1 MGMSTAATEPLFA
14 TTAALATA
22 GRTAI
27 NDFLW
32 FVDHDGYRVVFCRHE
47 PIYRVGLED
56 VRHLRQVAVAL
67 RQSELAT
74 QQELA
79 QAFGYSVATLRR
91 WEGRFQ
97 QDGLDGLDNRHSS
110 GRPRRIS
117 ASQEVCLRRWV
128 AADLTIADMGRRLG
142 VSTTTVDRALHRL
155 GLHRPPSPA
164 PALPG
169 LEPEEAPARADRAR
183 DAAAA
188 DTGPGTAAPT
198 LPPSAD
204 AAPTTPASAP
214 VPTTTAHTPE
224 PAVPLPV
231 GCTIDQDPR
240 DRSGDRFLAR
250 QGLLADAVPL
260 FADADALPRAGVWL
274 ALPLLVR
281 HQTPTIFEKLYGS
294 LAPAFYGL
302 RTVVVTLFLCA
313 LLRIKRPENLKEYA
327 PADLGQLLGLDRMPE
342 VKTLRRKL
350 SRLAAHGHGVA
361 LMQALAEQR
370 LAEQGSALAFL
381 YVDGHVREYH
391 GKVPLTKAK
400 KPQRQVA
407 TPAATDVWVNDGHG
421 VPLLVVTLP
430 MNEQLTQ
437 VLEPIVAEIQTLMEP
452 GRRFTVLFD
461 RGGFSAKL
469 FRRLLALGVDLIT
482 YRRGKRRKV
491 PRHCFQEQHLDVD
504 GRRQTYQVY
513 DQARVRVGRLRAA
526 QRHPR
531 PDAGPEYLWLRQ
543 ITVLRADGRQ
553 TVLLTNRTDLA
564 AAAVAY
570 HLFQRW
576 RQENYFK
583 YMEAEYALD
592 ALVEYAAEELPAGA
606 DRPNPRRAR
615 LTRQLQQ
622 ARAEVTRLQA
632 ALGAQVEANAEQQRA
647 TVRGFKIA
655 HAELRSQ
662 LHAAEQRVERLCRR
676 RQQEPKRIPAND
688 RQQLPKEK
696 KLVVDAV
703 KMVAYQVET
712 ELLGLLQGDYARTAD
727 EGRTFLQAVFQS
739 SAAVQVLPGVL
750 QVTIA
755 AQSSP
760 HRTEALA
767 QLCAKLNAQ
776 TTCYPGSDLRL
787 QFAVQSHE
795 PLIS

>member
-1 MGMSTAATEPLFA
+1 
-14 TTAALATA
+14 
-22 GRTAI
+22 
-27 NDFLW
+27 
-32 FVDHDGYRVVFCRHE
+32 
-47 PIYRVGLED
+47 
-56 VRHLRQVAVAL
+56 
-67 RQSELAT
+67 
-74 QQELA
+74 
-79 QAFGYSVATLRR
+79 
-91 WEGRFQ
+91 
-97 QDGLDGLDNRHSS
+97 
-110 GRPRRIS
+110 
-117 ASQEVCLRRWV
+117 
-128 AADLTIADMGRRLG
+128 
-142 VSTTTVDRALHRL
+142 
-155 GLHRPPSPA
+155 
-164 PALPG
+164 
-169 LEPEEAPARADRAR
+169 
-183 DAAAA
+183 
-188 DTGPGTAAPT
+188 
-198 LPPSAD
+198 
-204 AAPTTPASAP
+204 
-214 VPTTTAHTPE
+214 
-224 PAVPLPV
+224 
-231 GCTIDQDPR
+231 
-240 DRSGDRFLAR
+240 
-250 QGLLADAVPL
+250 
-260 FADADALPRAGVWL
+260 
-274 ALPLLVR
+274 
-281 HQTPTIFEKLYGS
+281 
-294 LAPAFYGL
+294 
-302 RTVVVTLFLCA
+302 VVVTLFLCA

-327 PADLGQLLGLDRMPE
+327 PAELGQLVGLDRLPE

-350 SRLAAHGHGVA
+350 SQLAGQRHGVA

-370 LAEQGSALAFL
+370 LAEQGAALAFW

-437 VLEPIVAEIQTLMEP
+437 VLEPIVAEIQTLMGPE
-452 GRRFTVLFD
+452 RRFTVLFD

-469 FRRLLALGVDLIT
+469 FKRLLALGVDIIT

-491 PRHCFQEQHLDVD
+491 PRRCFAEQHVD
-504 GRRQTYQVY
+504 REGQRSTYQVY

-526 QRHPR
+526 RKHPQ
-531 PDAGPEYLWLRQ
+531 PGAGPEYLWLRQ
-543 ITVLRADGRQ
+543 ITVLRDDGRQ
-553 TVLLTNRTDLA
+553 TTLLTNRTDWA

-592 ALVEYAAEELPAGA
+592 ALVEYAAEELPAEA

-615 LTRQLQQ
+615 LTKQLQQ
-622 ARAEVTRLQA
+622 ARAEVTRLQSE
-632 ALGAQVEANAEQQRA
+632 LGAQVEANTEQQRA
-647 TVRGFKIA
+647 SVRGFKIA
-655 HAELRSQ
+655 HAELRHR
-662 LHAAEQRVERLCRR
+662 LHLAEQRVERLRRR
-676 RQQEPKRIPAND
+676 RQKEPKRISASD

-696 KLVVDAV
+696 KLVVDAF

-712 ELLGLLQGDYARTAD
+712 ELLGLLEGEYARTAD

-760 HRTEALA
+760 HRTAALG

-787 QFAVQSHE
+787 QFAVQPHE
-795 PLIS
+795 PLIL